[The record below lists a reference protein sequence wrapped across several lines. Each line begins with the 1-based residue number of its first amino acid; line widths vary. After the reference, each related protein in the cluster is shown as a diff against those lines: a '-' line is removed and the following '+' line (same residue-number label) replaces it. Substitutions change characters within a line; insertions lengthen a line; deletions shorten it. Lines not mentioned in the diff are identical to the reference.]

1 MVYAVQRAL
10 TGYENKEGWSILV
23 ERALK
28 SDNSW
33 GRSANEYIRLYKQL
47 LKIMEKTLFESSDS
61 VFFIIKHTIH
71 FCHSYGRSNQNTDIL
86 VISKI

>member
-1 MVYAVQRAL
+1 MQFNAL

-23 ERALK
+23 ERAKK

-47 LKIMEKTLFESSDS
+47 LKIMKKTPFESSDS
-61 VFFIIKHTIH
+61 VFFINKHTITSAH
-71 FCHSYGRSNQNTDIL
+71 
-86 VISKI
+86 

>member
-33 GRSANEYIRLYKQL
+33 GRSANEYITVAVTAVLNGVL
-47 LKIMEKTLFESSDS
+47 
-61 VFFIIKHTIH
+61 
-71 FCHSYGRSNQNTDIL
+71 
-86 VISKI
+86 